1 MLVFLFTHPWC
12 GLWLN
17 FEVLQNIDRKCL
29 SGGYCRFLL
38 KYQLF
43 DFCLGVDFYHFNWN
57 IILYSSAS
65 LCILIHINV
74 FQKVNRIHMMRLNL
88 IFFKLFIWPRIQYKA
103 RLHRKGTL
111 YKSGSLYWP
120 CSNDKRFFFLTLY
133 AVHMFT
139 SAHCSVLLFNVDI
152 VFMWCI

>member
-1 MLVFLFTHPWC
+1 MLVLLFTHPWC

-88 IFFKLFIWPRIQYKA
+88 IFFSSCLFDLEYNIKLGCIEKELCTNQGHYTD
-103 RLHRKGTL
+103 LVQMTKG
-111 YKSGSLYWP
+111 S
-120 CSNDKRFFFLTLY
+120 FFLLCMLY
-133 AVHMFT
+133 I
-139 SAHCSVLLFNVDI
+139 CSPVLI
-152 VFMWCI
+152 VQFCYSM